1 MDLMAIIDKLADL
14 NKSNNMDQDQIR
26 WSSLVNVLSLLEDDP
41 SNKKAIARACSR
53 AGMTSAAAML
63 QSMNDI
69 IDDRIKV
76 LQQAKKELSQF
87 KALAK
92 EADKPVM
99 ESRKRKNEG
108 RIPDPILVDDLE
120 EVFNDIANPSYYGSE
135 DDFELEMEG
144 MADNANDMMV
154 NDVLQRLCDEYGYTV
169 DSLESIRDDIADQL
183 AQMAQELLDEMDV
196 SESKKRKLESRIK
209 RLEKLLNK

>member
-1 MDLMAIIDKLADL
+1 MDLIAIIDKLADL

-26 WSSLVNVLSLLEDDP
+26 WSALVNILSLLEDDP

-69 IDDRIKV
+69 IDDRIKI
-76 LQQAKKELSQF
+76 LQQAKKELNQF

-120 EVFNDIANPSYYGSE
+120 EVFNDIANPSHYGS
-135 DDFELEMEG
+135 DFELEMEG

-169 DSLESIRDDIADQL
+169 DSLESIRDDIADHL
-183 AQMAQELLDEMDV
+183 AQMAQELLVEMDV
-196 SESKKRKLESRIK
+196 SESKKHKLESRIK